1 VSIEKISERTKREAN
16 CQSAQLKKASN
27 GFLSIGDDKQRQNQ
41 LPDPVKTAS
50 GFVLPRPAH
59 WR

>member
-1 VSIEKISERTKREAN
+1 VSIEEISERTKRDVD
-16 CQSAQLKKASN
+16 CQSAQLKKAAN
-27 GFLSIGDDKQRQNQ
+27 GFLSIGDDKQCQNQ

-50 GFVLPRPAH
+50 GFGLPLPAH